1 MPSRKPGIH
10 PPRPPPPARPSPLPA
25 ARATQAAPRRE
36 FSQVGTASQRAGPRM
51 DVKDRQP
58 RPGGTGN
65 PLPPPP
71 PAAAGTAASGLDT
84 LLDALAPA
92 MVTERRPIVRLA
104 PGREP
109 AVAAERLLVSRSKLA
124 AALGSAAGD
133 DENLLRHASDRVAA
147 RLPGSG
153 LLSGSR
159 GMANGAPA
167 GSSAPATPAPA
178 GPGAATRADRRAA
191 AGRPGGRRRSAGGT
205 PRRIGRARMAARY
218 RRPPRGGAAPRG
230 ALGASGRCC
239 CCSAGRQ
246 HLRGNGMRGAAWTCI
261 PWC

>member
-1 MPSRKPGIH
+1 
-10 PPRPPPPARPSPLPA
+10 
-25 ARATQAAPRRE
+25 
-36 FSQVGTASQRAGPRM
+36 M
-51 DVKDRQP
+51 DVKDRRP
-58 RPGGTGN
+58 CPGGTGN

-92 MVTERRPIVRLA
+92 MVTERRPVVRLA

-133 DENLLRHASDRVAA
+133 DEDLLRHASDRVAA

-159 GMANGAPA
+159 GMASGAPCRFFCPCH
-167 GSSAPATPAPA
+167 S
-178 GPGAATRADRRAA
+178 GPC
-191 AGRPGGRRRSAGGT
+191 RPRRRDPG
-205 PRRIGRARMAARY
+205 
-218 RRPPRGGAAPRG
+218 
-230 ALGASGRCC
+230 
-239 CCSAGRQ
+239 
-246 HLRGNGMRGAAWTCI
+246 
-261 PWC
+261 

>member
-1 MPSRKPGIH
+1 
-10 PPRPPPPARPSPLPA
+10 
-25 ARATQAAPRRE
+25 
-36 FSQVGTASQRAGPRM
+36 M

-58 RPGGTGN
+58 RPGGPGN

-124 AALGSAAGD
+124 AALGSAAGN

-153 LLSGSR
+153 LLSGSAEWPTAR
-159 GMANGAPA
+159 QPVLL
-167 GSSAPATPAPA
+167 SVPLRPLPAPA
-178 GPGAATRADRRAA
+178 PRPGLIGVLPLAALAAGGIPPAERRAGLAALGWRLGIAGLHAAALRLVTLSALPADVLLLRWSPTLARDWDARCGVDLHSLVLTGCDGTDAVRWGQGAGLVLFSGPGAEAML
-191 AGRPGGRRRSAGGT
+191 P
-205 PRRIGRARMAARY
+205 
-218 RRPPRGGAAPRG
+218 APLSRK
-230 ALGASGRCC
+230 
-239 CCSAGRQ
+239 
-246 HLRGNGMRGAAWTCI
+246 TV
-261 PWC
+261 P